1 MARTLCG
8 EANKGG
14 KKMKEEIMKQEWTDG
29 VAKILKSVATPIL
42 KMEKERHDNNEDYYA
57 DPQVYIQDL
66 VTGASVMITTDVL
79 KTTGKTNGRG
89 YRSCSAVTQRMTS
102 KLPTKK
108 IVGRLVSMM
117 VRNFVPKDAS
127 PEVYSTMVAKFIED
141 TAKEITNESKWSPDD
156 AKYADAVNKAI
167 SDLLEHTVSTRA
179 GDTLLNVKAVPMNAL
194 VELTSPIKE
203 VVE

>member
-1 MARTLCG
+1 
-8 EANKGG
+8 
-14 KKMKEEIMKQEWTDG
+14 MKEEIMKQEWNDG
-29 VAKILKSVATPIL
+29 IAKVLKTIAGPIA
-42 KMEKERHDNNEDYYA
+42 KQEKERHNADEDYYA
-57 DPQVYIQDL
+57 DPQLYIQDL
-66 VTGASVMITTDVL
+66 VTGASLMIQPDVL
-79 KTTGKTNGRG
+79 KTTGKTDGRG
-89 YRSCSAVTQRMTS
+89 YRSCSAVTQRMTA

-179 GDTLLNVKAVPMNAL
+179 GDTLLNVRIVPM
-194 VELTSPIKE
+194 TSVISLNEKKMEE
-203 VVE
+203 VIE

>member
-1 MARTLCG
+1 
-8 EANKGG
+8 
-14 KKMKEEIMKQEWTDG
+14 MKEEIMKQEWNDG
-29 VAKILKSVATPIL
+29 IAKVLKAIAGPIA
-42 KMEKERHDNNEDYYA
+42 KQEKERHNADEDYYA
-57 DPQVYIQDL
+57 DPQLYVQDL
-66 VTGASVMITTDVL
+66 VTGASLMIQPDVL

-141 TAKEITNESKWSPDD
+141 TAAEIANESKWSTDD
-156 AKYADAVNKAI
+156 TKYADAVNKAI

-179 GDTLLNVKAVPMNAL
+179 GDTLLNVKAVPMNAM
-194 VELTSPIKE
+194 VELTSPMKE
-203 VVE
+203 VIE

>member
-1 MARTLCG
+1 
-8 EANKGG
+8 
-14 KKMKEEIMKQEWTDG
+14 MKQEWNDG
-29 VAKILKSVATPIL
+29 IAKVLKTIAGPIA
-42 KMEKERHDNNEDYYA
+42 KQEKERHNADEDYYA
-57 DPQVYIQDL
+57 DPQLYIQDL
-66 VTGASVMITTDVL
+66 VTGA
-79 KTTGKTNGRG
+79 
-89 YRSCSAVTQRMTS
+89 VTQRMTA

-156 AKYADAVNKAI
+156 AKYADAVNNAI

-179 GDTLLNVKAVPMNAL
+179 GDTLLNVKAVPMNAM

-203 VVE
+203 VIE